1 MADEADRAQDT
12 MEGLEKHMLAA
23 SRKPAP
29 FATGKCLYCETPVED
44 ELLFCDKEC
53 HSDYEYEQS
62 VRAKQQATQEFFGRH
77 SGIPAGSSAEESLTV
92 HKQPLTGLLS

>member
-1 MADEADRAQDT
+1 MADEADRAQET
-12 MEGLEKHMLAA
+12 MEGLERHMLAA

-29 FATGKCLYCETPVED
+29 FATGKCLYCDTPVAD

-62 VRAKQQATQEFFGRH
+62 VRSKQAATREFFDRPTGIL
-77 SGIPAGSSAEESLTV
+77 SGFSGDDALTV
-92 HKQPLTGLLS
+92 HKQPLSETFS